1 MTKVM
6 RYDAKRDSNEAEI
19 ICALHQ
25 VGAKVM
31 QLDEFDLL
39 VGFRGKLFMLEVKM
53 PQGRLNKK
61 QARLFREWA
70 GYIFI
75 VRSVDDALRR
85 IGAI

>member
-6 RYDAKRDSNEAEI
+6 RYDAKRDSNELEI
-19 ICALHQ
+19 IEALQ
-25 VGAKVM
+25 AVGAKVM

-39 VGFRGKLFMLEVKM
+39 VGFRDKLYMLEVKTKT
-53 PQGRLNKK
+53 GRLNKK

-70 GYIFI
+70 GHIWI

>member
-39 VGFRGKLFMLEVKM
+39 VGFRDKLFMLEVKTKT
-53 PQGRLNKK
+53 GRLNAK
-61 QARLFREWA
+61 QARLFRDWA
-70 GYIFI
+70 GHIWI
-75 VRSVDDALRR
+75 VRSVDEALRR